1 MKAIESIDI
10 KESKD
15 LKKNQL
21 NLSSVGGNNNFS
33 NQHPIFKALMKLE
46 FEKAIREYL
55 KEL

>member
-10 KESKD
+10 KESED
-15 LKKNQL
+15 LKQNQL
-21 NLSSVGGNNNFS
+21 NLYSVGDNNNLS
-33 NQHPIFKALMKLE
+33 TQHPIFKALMKLE

>member
-10 KESKD
+10 KESED
-15 LKKNQL
+15 LKQNQL
-21 NLSSVGGNNNFS
+21 NLYSVGDNNNLS